1 MQDYELEIKGLID
14 HTGTSEQYH
23 SLVGSLISV
32 FVCHLVTIQ
41 KVIHILLA
49 KHKSELSLLEN
60 EINEPVDN
68 SREIIQQ
75 YLLKQC
81 PRWMEK

>member
-49 KHKSELSLLEN
+49 KH
-60 EINEPVDN
+60 EPVDN